1 MSLAML
7 NMYISFAGIILMFVS
22 AGTAFLARTRL
33 SGILSKI
40 VLSFSFICM
49 VVAGLIV
56 AYIVLGG
63 PTSNFMR

>member
-33 SGILSKI
+33 NGILSKI